1 MRLRD
6 VMRRKVETISP
17 RDSAA
22 AAFDRMRSA
31 RIRHLVVKDGRKI
44 VGILSDRD
52 VGTLGPLGQVE
63 TVEYRMT
70 APPVCVSPDLT
81 VREAA
86 NLMRGRTMSCLPVV
100 EDGKIVGI
108 VTVTDLLELL
118 GSGIERPVPK
128 ARRWILKDRGPRRH
142 PASRGRPG
150 RASAPR

>member
-52 VGTLGPLGQVE
+52 VGTLGSLGQVE
-63 TVEYRMT
+63 TVEDRMT

-108 VTVTDLLELL
+108 VTVTDLLKLL

-150 RASAPR
+150 GASAPR